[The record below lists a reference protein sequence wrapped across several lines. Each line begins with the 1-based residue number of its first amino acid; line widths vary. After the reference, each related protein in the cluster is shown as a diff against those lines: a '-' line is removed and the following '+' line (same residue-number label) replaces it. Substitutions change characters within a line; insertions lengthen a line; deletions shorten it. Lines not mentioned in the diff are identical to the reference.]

1 MVAAIDDPVG
11 KILKRIVRF
20 DTHRDLML
28 KKMICMLIGAY
39 DIHKK
44 RDGSVEVFRYLCD
57 FREQFRIVPNVS
69 AVEILPGIRI
79 ALGII

>member
-11 KILKRIVRF
+11 QIPKRTVCS
-20 DTHRDLML
+20 DMHRDLML

-44 RDGSVEVFRYLCD
+44 RDGSVGVFRHLCD
-57 FREQFRIVPNVS
+57 LRDQFRIVPDVS
-69 AVEILPGIRI
+69 AVDILPGI
-79 ALGII
+79 GIVFGVI